1 MRKEKKKKKRKA
13 KENEENFPMNVK
25 SFMFFAGRR
34 RFFSCCLF
42 SCSLCVYFA
51 CGFFFFDFI
60 LCQTK
65 RINVLRQ
72 ARKDGVGEK
81 SWSRRLR
88 RRQLS
93 GKCCQIRCA
102 LNYATVLLAFLLP
115 FTLIC
120 TSFPLSPRTDP

>member
-1 MRKEKKKKKRKA
+1 MRKEREKKTKGKRKRRKFPNECEKFYVFRWQA
-13 KENEENFPMNVK
+13 KIFFLLLVFLFFVRLFCLWFP
-25 SFMFFAGRR
+25 FF
-34 RFFSCCLF
+34 
-42 SCSLCVYFA
+42 V
-51 CGFFFFDFI
+51 FI

-72 ARKDGVGEK
+72 ARKDRVGEK

-115 FTLIC
+115 FILIC
-120 TSFPLSPRTDP
+120 TTFPLFPRTDP